1 MSDGAT
7 EKARKSQLLDSGLSA
22 KACILANPYYCKL
35 KCDGEGNS
43 DITEI
48 F

>member
-1 MSDGAT
+1 MT

-22 KACILANPYYCKL
+22 KANMQGNPHIVKL
-35 KCDGEGNS
+35 KRDGEGSLRTN
-43 DITEI
+43 EI